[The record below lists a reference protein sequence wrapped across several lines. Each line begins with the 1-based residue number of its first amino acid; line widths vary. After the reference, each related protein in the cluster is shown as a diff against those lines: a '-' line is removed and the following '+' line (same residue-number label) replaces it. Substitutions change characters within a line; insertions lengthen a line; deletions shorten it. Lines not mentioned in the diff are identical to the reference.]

1 MNLHQTVEREAAAA
15 FAAAGIADSPVVL
28 QPTKNAE
35 HGDFQ
40 INGVMGAAK
49 KAKQNPRELA
59 QKVAEALAGNDVI
72 ESAEVAGP
80 GFINLR
86 LRPEFLAHNI
96 HTALNDARF
105 GIAKTDK
112 PQTVVIDYS
121 SPNLAKEMHV
131 GHLRSSI
138 IGDSISRVLEFM
150 GNTVI
155 RQNHVGDWGTQFGM
169 LVAYLVEQQ
178 KDNAAFELADL
189 EQFYRAA
196 KVRFDED
203 PAFADTAREY
213 VVKLQGGDETVL
225 ALWKQFVDISL
236 SHAQAVYDTLGLKLS
251 PEDVAGESKY
261 NDDLQPVVD
270 DLVQKG
276 LAVEDDGAKVV
287 FLDEF
292 KNKEGEPAAFIVQ
305 KQGGGFLYAS
315 TDLACLRY
323 RIGRLKADRLLYV
336 VDHRQA
342 LHFEQLF
349 TTSRKAGYLPED
361 VKAEFIGF
369 GTMMGKDGKPF
380 KTRSGDTVKL
390 VDLLT
395 EAVERATALVKE
407 KNPRNEM
414 EDWADLANDV
424 LQDIRDVE
432 ESYVEESYKEFDKY
446 MEELGFEPD
455 KNGISNIQHSSQSN
469 DKELE
474 KIKENLLQVAKD
486 TKSLII
492 SDDGELRSRRS
503 PEYYSEPARKDIAK
517 IARAVGIGAVKYADL
532 SKNRTSDYVFDW
544 DAMLSFEGNTAPY
557 LQYAYTR
564 VQSVFRKAG
573 EWDATAPTILT
584 EPLEKQLAAELLKF
598 EDVLQS
604 VADTAYPHYLAAYLY
619 QIATLFSRFYEA
631 CPILKSEGTTRN
643 SRLQLAKLT
652 GNTLKQGLELLGID
666 VLDVM

>member
-1 MNLHQTVEREAAAA
+1 MNLYQTVEREAAAA

-59 QKVAEALAGNDVI
+59 QKVAETLADNAVI

-86 LRPEFLAHNI
+86 LCPEFLAQNI
-96 HTALNDARF
+96 QTALNDARF

-236 SHAQAVYDTLGLKLS
+236 SHAQAVYDTLGLKLR

-349 TTSRKAGYLPED
+349 TTSRKAGYLPENA
-361 VKAEFIGF
+361 KAEFIGF

-390 VDLLT
+390 VDLLD
-395 EAVERATALVKE
+395 EAVNRAEQVVKE
-407 KNPRNEM
+407 KNPKWQLTTEL
-414 EDWADLANDV
+414 EDGLKKISSLTNSDNLKNKLKYNLENKKLEITLENDV
-424 LQDIRDVE
+424 VYHLPIDKIDKIVSGAE
-432 ESYVEESYKEFDKY
+432 EYT
-446 MEELGFEPD
+446 
-455 KNGISNIQHSSQSN
+455 
-469 DKELE
+469 
-474 KIKENLLQVAKD
+474 D
-486 TKSLII
+486 TAL
-492 SDDGELRSRRS
+492 SDAE
-503 PEYYSEPARKDIAK
+503 K
-517 IARAVGIGAVKYADL
+517 IARVVGIGAVKYADL

-544 DAMLSFEGNTAPY
+544 DVMLSFEGNTAPY

-573 EWDATAPTILT
+573 EWDVTAPIVLT
-584 EPLEKQLAAELLKF
+584 ELLEKQLVVELLKF
-598 EDVLQS
+598 EDILQS
-604 VADTAYPHYLAAYLY
+604 VADTAYPHYLATYLY
-619 QIATLFSRFYEA
+619 QLATLFSRFYEA
-631 CPILKSEGTTRN
+631 CPILKAEGAARDTRLN
-643 SRLQLAKLT
+643 LARLT
-652 GNTLKQGLELLGID
+652 GETLKTGLGLLGIG

>member
-59 QKVAEALAGNDVI
+59 QKVAEALAENAVI

-86 LRPEFLAHNI
+86 LRPEFLAQNI
-96 HTALNDARF
+96 HAALNDARF

-196 KVRFDED
+196 KVRFDEN

-236 SHAQAVYDTLGLKLS
+236 SHAQAVYDTLGLKLR

-349 TTSRKAGYLPED
+349 TTSRKAGYLPEN

-390 VDLLT
+390 VDLLD
-395 EAVERATALVKE
+395 EAIKKAAIVIKE
-407 KNPRNEM
+407 KSH
-414 EDWADLANDV
+414 LAQ
-424 LQDIRDVE
+424 L
-432 ESYVEESYKEFDKY
+432 
-446 MEELGFEPD
+446 
-455 KNGISNIQHSSQSN
+455 
-469 DKELE
+469 LE
-474 KIKENLLQVAKD
+474 KIQNAFHVDVQLGDLKIKLNTDE
-486 TKSLII
+486 LII
-492 SDDGELRSRRS
+492 TLNDNYSAAIPLSKQFTIKDANNVT
-503 PEYYSEPARKDIAK
+503 EYKDVAFDNIFENSKK
-517 IARAVGIGAVKYADL
+517 IGIGAVKYADL

-573 EWDATAPTILT
+573 EWDATAPTVLT

-619 QIATLFSRFYEA
+619 QTATLFSRFYEA
-631 CPILKSEGTTRN
+631 CPILKAEGATRN

-652 GNTLKQGLELLGID
+652 GDTLKQGLDLLGID

>member
-1 MNLHQTVEREAAAA
+1 MNLYQTVEREAQAA

-59 QKVAEALAGNDVI
+59 QKVAEALAGNAVI

-86 LRPEFLAHNI
+86 LRPEFLAQNI
-96 HTALNDARF
+96 QTALNDARF

-236 SHAQAVYDTLGLKLS
+236 SHAQAVYDTLGLKLR
-251 PEDVAGESKY
+251 PEDVAGESTY
-261 NDDLQPVVD
+261 NNDLQPVVD
-270 DLVQKG
+270 DLAQKG

-323 RIGRLKADRLLYV
+323 RVGTLHADRLLYV

-390 VDLLT
+390 VDLLD
-395 EAVERATALVKE
+395 EAINRAEQVVKE
-407 KNPRNEM
+407 KNLKWQLTTEL
-414 EDWADLANDV
+414 EDGLKKISSLTNSDNLKNKLKYNLENKKLEITLENDV
-424 LQDIRDVE
+424 VYHLPIDKIDKIVRGAE
-432 ESYVEESYKEFDKY
+432 EYT
-446 MEELGFEPD
+446 
-455 KNGISNIQHSSQSN
+455 
-469 DKELE
+469 
-474 KIKENLLQVAKD
+474 D
-486 TKSLII
+486 TAL
-492 SDDGELRSRRS
+492 SDAE
-503 PEYYSEPARKDIAK
+503 K
-517 IARAVGIGAVKYADL
+517 IARVVGIGAVKYADL

-573 EWDATAPTILT
+573 EWDATAPTVLT

-631 CPILKSEGTTRN
+631 CPILKSEGATRN

-652 GNTLKQGLELLGID
+652 GDTLKQGLELLGID

>member
-59 QKVAEALAGNDVI
+59 QKVAEALAGNAVI

-86 LRPEFLAHNI
+86 LRPEFLAQNI
-96 HTALNDARF
+96 HAALNDARF

-236 SHAQAVYDTLGLKLS
+236 SHAQAVYDTLGLKLR

-323 RIGRLKADRLLYV
+323 RVGTLHADRLLYV

-573 EWDATAPTILT
+573 EWDATAPTVLT
-584 EPLEKQLAAELLKF
+584 EPLEKQLATELLKF

-619 QIATLFSRFYEA
+619 QTATLFSRFYEA
-631 CPILKSEGTTRN
+631 CPILKSEGATRN

-652 GNTLKQGLELLGID
+652 GDTLKQGLELLGID

>member
-1 MNLHQTVEREAAAA
+1 MNLYQTVEREAQAA

-59 QKVAEALAGNDVI
+59 QKVAEVLADNAVI

-86 LRPEFLAHNI
+86 LRPEFLAQNI
-96 HTALNDARF
+96 QTALNDARF
-105 GIAKTDK
+105 GVAKTDK

-236 SHAQAVYDTLGLKLS
+236 SHAQAVYDTLGLKLR
-251 PEDVAGESKY
+251 PEDVAGESTY
-261 NDDLQPVVD
+261 NNDLQPVVD
-270 DLVQKG
+270 DLAQKG

-323 RIGRLKADRLLYV
+323 RVGTLHADRLLYV

-390 VDLLT
+390 VDLLD
-395 EAVERATALVKE
+395 EAINRAEQVVKE
-407 KNPRNEM
+407 KNPKWQLTTEL
-414 EDWADLANDV
+414 EDGLKKISSLTNSDNLKNKLKYNLENKKLEITLENDV
-424 LQDIRDVE
+424 VYHLPIDKIDKIVRGAE
-432 ESYVEESYKEFDKY
+432 EYT
-446 MEELGFEPD
+446 
-455 KNGISNIQHSSQSN
+455 
-469 DKELE
+469 
-474 KIKENLLQVAKD
+474 D
-486 TKSLII
+486 TAL
-492 SDDGELRSRRS
+492 SDAE
-503 PEYYSEPARKDIAK
+503 K
-517 IARAVGIGAVKYADL
+517 IARVVGIGAVKYADL

-573 EWDATAPTILT
+573 EWDATAPTVLT
-584 EPLEKQLAAELLKF
+584 KPLEKQLAAELLKF

-631 CPILKSEGTTRN
+631 CPILKSEGATRN

-652 GNTLKQGLELLGID
+652 GDTLKQGLELLGID